1 MSYRPQNNHD
11 GLWWEIALGIFV
23 GQLMTAALAGV
34 VALCLGYF
42 TLRSATDSRATTA
55 IHTPLPARR
64 ASKTATATAGIG
76 RTMHSAQAIPQTVE
90 RLAGVAQRSMLE
102 VRIS

>member
-23 GQLMTAALAGV
+23 GQLMTAAFAGV

-42 TLRSATDSRATTA
+42 TLRSVSAGLP
-55 IHTPLPARR
+55 TPLPQRIYTPRSQQTDPTPVQLRPLESDERCIQHKRFRR
-64 ASKTATATAGIG
+64 LSNGWQELP
-76 RTMHSAQAIPQTVE
+76 HDPC
-90 RLAGVAQRSMLE
+90 
-102 VRIS
+102 

>member
-23 GQLMTAALAGV
+23 GQLMTAAFAGI

-42 TLRSATDSRATTA
+42 TLRSVSAG
-55 IHTPLPARR
+55 LPAP
-64 ASKTATATAGIG
+64 
-76 RTMHSAQAIPQTVE
+76 IPQRLKTPRYQRAEQE
-90 RLAGVAQRSMLE
+90 RQQLRELASDERCIQHKRFRRLSNGWQELPNDPC
-102 VRIS
+102 